1 VIYNV
6 ILSSDRPIKHESMV
20 AEFDNNDS
28 PASCLLPAVAAS
40 EATKPVSDT
49 ILSRDEQDYLEA
61 HLDHEVAP
69 TFNGACDD
77 LSGFGRSQG
86 ITLPTT
92 IVGDVNMPA

>member
-1 VIYNV
+1 
-6 ILSSDRPIKHESMV
+6 MV

-69 TFNGACDD
+69 TFNGTSLALGVVKALLCP
-77 LSGFGRSQG
+77 LQ
-86 ITLPTT
+86 
-92 IVGDVNMPA
+92 